1 MPSDASVAD
10 LLSGVGL
17 PQYAERF
24 EAHHITSQTL
34 GSLTEAD
41 LEAMGISS
49 VGHRKRVMGA
59 LRTQSFASGDN
70 RRAPSRAPHPNRD
83 ASPSLYRRCVDI
95 LLIIFSAVVT
105 GQFLEAG
112 RMSWRDVIDLNTQL
126 STVSALVWF
135 ASITFTTGL
144 STVFAFPF
152 GESGGPGMEGWI
164 FRTSYFFFAV
174 SCVFSSISTL
184 LGVYN
189 NMIMYQ
195 VSESHFAQF
204 MLRSGNIALRISFLL
219 FTGGVVALVL
229 AFEFMIYGTM
239 PQIERWAFLAFV
251 NGLVLAYVVLM
262 AHQVRTLSQIAQ
274 IAQDQGNTDLDG
286 VQSARLG
293 QVPSAAGS
301 RYVYGKVHVQ
311 TGSNV
316 NEDGQYGDGSTDN
329 VIPSHLA
336 VRSLIS

>member
-1 MPSDASVAD
+1 
-10 LLSGVGL
+10 
-17 PQYAERF
+17 
-24 EAHHITSQTL
+24 
-34 GSLTEAD
+34 
-41 LEAMGISS
+41 
-49 VGHRKRVMGA
+49 
-59 LRTQSFASGDN
+59 
-70 RRAPSRAPHPNRD
+70 
-83 ASPSLYRRCVDI
+83 
-95 LLIIFSAVVT
+95 
-105 GQFLEAG
+105 
-112 RMSWRDVIDLNTQL
+112 MSWRDVIDLNTQL

-164 FRTSYFFFAV
+164 FRTSYFFFAA
-174 SCVFSSISTL
+174 SCVFSSLSTL

-204 MLRSGNIALRISFLL
+204 MLRSGNIALRISFFL
-219 FTGGVVALVL
+219 FGGGVVALML
-229 AFEFMIYGTM
+229 AFDFMIYGTM
-239 PQIERWAFLAFV
+239 PQIERWAFLAFA
-251 NGLVLAYVVLM
+251 NGLVLAYM
-262 AHQVRTLSQIAQ
+262 ALISHEVRTLSQIAQ
-274 IAQDQGNTDLDG
+274 DKGNTDLDG

-316 NEDGQYGDGSTDN
+316 NEDGQYGDGSTDKVT
-329 VIPSHLA
+329 VIPSH
-336 VRSLIS
+336 